1 MENQTI
7 KLERFKQAVFE
18 DAEKQAKLI
27 TESADKQ
34 RENELCSGENRS
46 TKPCRLKKAAADKTE
61 EARAIREIS
70 SKQLEAKKRNVLC
83 HREKLIDSVFDNV
96 KSRLATFKAS
106 RDYKS
111 WLKEKAEKCKQTYP
125 EHKGVIYLSPED
137 MKYASDL
144 ADFEVKSRDSIEL
157 GGMLMVYEDMGIA
170 LDYTFDSAFEGQRSA
185 FTEKA
190 ELVLG

>member
-34 RENELCSGENRS
+34 RENELAQAKIEAQSLADS
-46 TKPCRLKKAAADKTE
+46 KKAAADKTE

-70 SKQLEAKKRNVLC
+70 SKQLEAKRNVLC

-96 KSRLATFKAS
+96 KSRIATF
-106 RDYKS
+106 
-111 WLKEKAEKCKQTYP
+111 
-125 EHKGVIYLSPED
+125 VIYLSPED

-157 GGMLMVYEDMGIA
+157 GGMLMVYEDIGIA

>member
-27 TESADKQ
+27 TEAADKQ
-34 RENELCSGENRS
+34 RENELAQAKIEAQSLADS
-46 TKPCRLKKAAADKTE
+46 KKAATDKTE

-70 SKQLEAKKRNVLC
+70 SKQLEAKRNVLC

-125 EHKGVIYLSPED
+125 EHKGVIYLSP
-137 MKYASDL
+137 DL

-170 LDYTFDSAFEGQRSA
+170 LDYTFDSVFEGQRSA

-190 ELVLG
+190 ELVLR